1 MACLRLTLIEPAPGN
16 EQEAQRVMETLDG
29 CLAGSPGLILS
40 FVTEVETSRMGR
52 ISLWHSKG
60 DANQVA
66 LRDDIL
72 ALRSQLRRLS
82 VTTQETLMDLKSGH
96 VPEQLAAQLA
106 GDLDIEPIATTMGAV
121 A

>member
-1 MACLRLTLIEPAPGN
+1 M
-16 EQEAQRVMETLDG
+16 EALDV
-29 CLAGSPGLILS
+29 CLAGSPGMILS
-40 FVTEVETSRMGR
+40 FVTDSESTRIGR
-52 ISLWHSKG
+52 VSLWHSKD

-82 VTTQETLMDLKSGH
+82 IDTQETLMEVKSGH
-96 VPEQLAAQLA
+96 VPEPLAALLA
-106 GDLDIEPIATTMGAV
+106 GDLDVESISAMSAV